1 MIYRLRYEWYGW
13 EDQQLTKAEAIFLE
27 VRAMNA
33 PESGF
38 ESRVPPV
45 ATSAEQL
52 LTGLQ
57 VAQSGHDESC
67 TACGERAS

>member
-1 MIYRLRYEWYGW
+1 MS
-13 EDQQLTKAEAIFLE
+13 ALE
-27 VRAMNA
+27 I
-33 PESGF
+33 GY

-57 VAQSGHDESC
+57 VANSGHGESC
-67 TACGERAS
+67 TACGE